1 MFVVVVTLLLIVNI
15 RSMREEKYAAAQ
27 RKKVAKSN

>member
-15 RSMREEKYAAAQ
+15 RSMRQDKIDAAQ
-27 RKKVAKSN
+27 RKKVAKTN